1 MDTQLSV
8 HRSVSSRLYG
18 DSDRLSFHP
27 DLHDSCTQLP
37 SEVLE
42 IIITEFWHSENTLFI
57 SRSILEG
64 CIRLCHFSRHLLSN
78 SSLSSVSPLH
88 CSLQTFSNLLPFSP
102 RIYPYHD
109 LLCRSHGI
117 SQGRRHCIHI
127 QSSAACPIISD
138 FALILVCTHIVAKLP
153 ELEFPSGSIKR
164 RQPRVSYQWI
174 GAWPSMMLHILTKR
188 MTTVFA
194 THGNH
199 FMDITHNVVKRP
211 F

>member
-117 SQGRRHCIHI
+117 SQGRRHLHPY
-127 QSSAACPIISD
+127 PILGSMPNYI
-138 FALILVCTHIVAKLP
+138 
-153 ELEFPSGSIKR
+153 EFRIDSGLYSHRGQITR
-164 RQPRVSYQWI
+164 TRVSI
-174 GAWPSMMLHILTKR
+174 GLDKAAAAPSVLPVDWCMAVNDAPHIDQEDDNSVCNTWESLYGYH
-188 MTTVFA
+188 A
-194 THGNH
+194 
-199 FMDITHNVVKRP
+199 
-211 F
+211 